1 MGGRNDRGKQEIK
14 PSTGRKQ
21 SSKIWVLKG
30 PFISFCFPLPR
41 NSSHNSVNN
50 IPHGFFSPIISF
62 NDFSLFLP
70 KESEIHIPVYSFN
83 HLKIAILFYSQLG
96 ST

>member
-14 PSTGRKQ
+14 QSTGRKQ
-21 SSKIWVLKG
+21 SLKIWVLKG

-41 NSSHNSVNN
+41 NSSQNCLQYTTR
-50 IPHGFFSPIISF
+50 FLSPIISF
-62 NDFSLFLP
+62 NDFSLSLP
-70 KESEIHIPVYSFN
+70 KESEIHILVYSFN